1 MESVKCLIIHKEI
14 PLEECRVTCLEAY
27 KAKPDRLQ
35 KKFKRIVG
43 WKAICKSCPNHRA

>member
-14 PLEECRVTCLEAY
+14 PLEECRETCLEAY